1 MSVMEQVEDSLLRLT
16 GALKHPIVAIDP
28 GPRKCGVASLSPCE
42 VGGLYLN
49 YTRQEPLLSVYDR
62 KASDKMNAR
71 TMTDVETAGVVE
83 NQPPAGVTGKGGRT
97 TRTLSLAFIYLV

>member
-1 MSVMEQVEDSLLRLT
+1 MMSVMEQVEDSLLRLT

-28 GPRKCGVASLSPCE
+28 GPRKCGVASL
-42 VGGLYLN
+42 
-49 YTRQEPLLSVYDR
+49 
-62 KASDKMNAR
+62 
-71 TMTDVETAGVVE
+71 MTDVETAGVVE